1 MEALVCRKLGDPTAT
16 EPGST
21 ESPVEV
27 SKTYP
32 IPPLTSDTAVRVKV
46 TATSLNFANYL
57 QILGKYQEKPPLP
70 FIPGSDYSGIV
81 DAIGPSVTKFSVGD
95 RVCSFAALGSY
106 AQFIVADQSLL
117 FVTRSTQTL
126 SLSILVYCG
135 SWLLVWCCFRF
146 LVPEGCDMIAA
157 AALPVAFGTSHVAL
171 VHRAGLTSGQ
181 VYV

>member
-16 EPGST
+16 EPGSP

-27 SKTYP
+27 SKNHP

-81 DAIGPSVTKFSVGD
+81 DAIGPAVTKFRVGD

-126 SLSILVYCG
+126 SLSCFSLNHDGWCG
-135 SWLLVWCCFRF
+135 V
-146 LVPEGCDMIAA
+146 V
-157 AALPVAFGTSHVAL
+157 
-171 VHRAGLTSGQ
+171 SGSL
-181 VYV
+181 YRKDAT

>member
-81 DAIGPSVTKFSVGD
+81 DAIGPSVTKFRVGD

-117 FVTRSTQTL
+117 FVTRSTQTHSL
-126 SLSILVYCG
+126 SLSLYLG
-135 SWLLVWCCFRF
+135 LLWLMVVGVVSFQVPCTGRMRHDRCSCTSRCVWDFSCCSC
-146 LVPEGCDMIAA
+146 P
-157 AALPVAFGTSHVAL
+157 
-171 VHRAGLTSGQ
+171 
-181 VYV
+181 

>member
-27 SKTYP
+27 RKNHP

-81 DAIGPSVTKFSVGD
+81 DAIGPSVFKHFQSLYY
-95 RVCSFAALGSY
+95 RSY
-106 AQFIVADQSLL
+106 ALS
-117 FVTRSTQTL
+117 FVIFNQD
-126 SLSILVYCG
+126 
-135 SWLLVWCCFRF
+135 FRG
-146 LVPEGCDMIAA
+146 P
-157 AALPVAFGTSHVAL
+157 T
-171 VHRAGLTSGQ
+171 HRRRANQ
-181 VYV
+181 